1 MTKGKQSSA
10 YAEAGVDIDAGNQ
23 AVRLMSDAVRSTY
36 NTRVLA
42 GIGSFGGVYDASFLA
57 GMRAPALVAS
67 TDGVGTKTMLAA
79 AMGRYD
85 TLGEDIVN
93 HCIND
98 ILVQGAEPLFFL
110 DYIASPRLSP
120 QMVADIVTGCARA
133 CRAAGCALLGG
144 ETAEMPGVY
153 VTGEF
158 DIAGTIVGVVERDAM
173 LPLPTVAAGD
183 VALGLP
189 SSGPHTNG
197 YSLIRRILGET
208 PLTTH
213 VDGVGVLG
221 DALLQPHR
229 SYLPVVRRLRARAPI
244 KALAHITGGG
254 LIENTPRVLPEG
266 VSLRLQRGAWPVPP
280 LFRFLQAKGG
290 IDEREMHRVFNMGVG
305 MVVIV
310 ASGDAA
316 ALLAGDDT
324 VWRIGQIV
332 PGARE
337 VIL

>member
-1 MTKGKQSSA
+1 MANDKQGGA
-10 YAEAGVDIDAGNQ
+10 YAEAGVSIDAGNE
-23 AVRLMSDAVRSTY
+23 AVRLMRAAVRSTY
-36 NTRVLA
+36 DARVLA
-42 GIGSFGGVYDASFLA
+42 GIGSFGGVYDAAFLA
-57 GMRAPALVAS
+57 AMRAPALVAS
-67 TDGVGTKTMLAA
+67 TDGVGTKTVLAA
-79 AMGRYD
+79 AVGRYD

-110 DYIASPRLSP
+110 DYIAAPKLNPR
-120 QMVADIVTGCARA
+120 MVAEIVGGCARA

-153 VTGEF
+153 APDQF

-173 LPLPTVAAGD
+173 LPLSTVAVGD

-197 YSLIRRILGET
+197 YSLIRRIVGDT
-208 PLTTH
+208 PLHTH
-213 VDGVGVLG
+213 VDGVGVLA

-229 SYLPVVRRLRARAPI
+229 SYLPVVRRLRQRAPI

-254 LIENTPRVLPEG
+254 LIENTPRVLADG
-266 VSLRLQRGAWPVPP
+266 VSLRLDRRAWPVPP
-280 LFRFLQAKGG
+280 LFRYLQATGG
-290 IDEREMHRVFNMGVG
+290 IADREMHRVFNMGIG
-305 MVVIV
+305 MVVI
-310 ASGDAA
+310 AA
-316 ALLAGDDT
+316 PEHAATLLAGEDAM
-324 VWRIGQIV
+324 WRIGELV
-332 PGARE
+332 AGERA